1 MVEPVIS
8 ESCPYSRLQICICL
22 AVLGVFFAINAHVGI
37 SDSSYTISVA
47 ASVIVFV
54 ILILM
59 ACFCAP
65 LTFSTEFEADAKR
78 KVIRFH
84 ATFLGCITWRSMC
97 STCKFQDVQV
107 TIRAERIY
115 RRALLLL
122 HNAPCR
128 TLSSSP
134 QAETNIELSFTSAHP
149 LADPTP
155 AALYTSL
162 TRSLQKTNPCV
173 RSHTSHFAPGFRAAS
188 ESLRIPAMMR
198 ITRALTP
205 RTSPVTPPLLP
216 KMTLLSSRER
226 REM

>member
-59 ACFCAP
+59 ACVCAP

-97 STCKFQDVQV
+97 STCKFQDAQF
-107 TIRAERIY
+107 ALSEFL

-122 HNAPCR
+122 HHAPCR
-128 TLSSSP
+128 TLSSNP
-134 QAETNIELSFTSAHP
+134 QAETNIALSYTSARP
-149 LADPTP
+149 LADPKP

-162 TRSLQKTNPCV
+162 TRSLQKTNPFV
-173 RSHTSHFAPGFRAAS
+173 RSLTSHFAPGFRAAS